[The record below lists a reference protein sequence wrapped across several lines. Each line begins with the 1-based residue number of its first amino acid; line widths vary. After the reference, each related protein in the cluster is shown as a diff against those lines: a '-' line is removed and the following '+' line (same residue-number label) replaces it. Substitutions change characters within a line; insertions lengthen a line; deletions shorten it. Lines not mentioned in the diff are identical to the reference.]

1 MIRRIRLAS
10 GIVLMLF
17 VVTHFI
23 NHALGLVSLE
33 ALEAGRRWFLLLWRN
48 PLGTAFLYGALATH
62 LLLALWALFERRS
75 FRLRFVDWLQLAL
88 GLAIPAF
95 LTLHILGTR
104 VASSFFGTEDGYLYT
119 LTILFV
125 LAPELGVQQLLLML
139 LLWVHGTI
147 GLHQWW
153 RLKPA
158 YRRVRDVALVGAV
171 LLPAAAYAGV
181 GVAVRDL
188 LALGA
193 QPGWVE
199 ETLTRLGAPGP
210 EALRIIYALERW
222 TLIGLAIALLA
233 VLLAR
238 PLREALRLRAGK
250 ARITYPGG
258 RRVVVSAGH
267 SILEASR
274 QAGIA
279 HASVCGGRGRCSTC
293 RVRVVAGLEALP
305 EPSSEEA
312 QVLQRIRAAADVR
325 LACQTRPVADC
336 TVVPLLAPSA
346 SVDAAG
352 PEPGY
357 RLGQEREITV
367 LFADLRDFTSLAEE
381 RLPYDLVF
389 VLNRY
394 FAAMGKAVEDAG
406 GYVDK
411 FIGDG
416 VMALFGIEGAAE
428 QGTKDAL
435 RAAARMAIELEQLN
449 QALERELGRPLRI
462 GIGLHRGPVILG
474 EMGYGEARG
483 LTAVGDT
490 VNAASRLE
498 GMTKDFG
505 VQLVVSQTVMDGAE
519 EVRNFATREVVVR
532 GREKPLTVHLVP
544 DASCFSASGS
554 VASTT
559 RRATS

>member
-1 MIRRIRLAS
+1 MTRRIRLAS

-33 ALEAGRRWFLLLWRN
+33 ALEAGRRWFVMLWRN
-48 PLGTAFLYGALATH
+48 PVGTALLYGALAAH

-75 FRLRFVDWLQLAL
+75 FRLRLIDWVQLAL

-104 VASSFFGTEDGYLYT
+104 AASSFFGTEDGYLYT
-119 LTILFV
+119 LTVLFV
-125 LAPELGVQQLLLML
+125 LAPELGIQQLFLML
-139 LLWVHGTI
+139 LVWVHGTI

-158 YRRVRDVALVGAV
+158 YRRVRDLALVSAV

-188 LALGA
+188 LALA
-193 QPGWVE
+193 VQPGWVE
-199 ETLTRLGAPGP
+199 ETLTRLSAPGP
-210 EALRIIYALERW
+210 DAVRIIYAVERW
-222 TLIGLAIALLA
+222 TLIGLGIALLA
-233 VLLAR
+233 ALSAR
-238 PLREALRLRAGK
+238 PLRDALRLRAGK

-258 RRVVVSAGH
+258 RRVMVSAGH
-267 SILEASR
+267 SILDASR
-274 QAGIA
+274 LAGIA

-293 RVRVVAGLEALP
+293 RVRVVAGLDDLP
-305 EPSSEEA
+305 EPSDEEA
-312 QVLQRIRAAADVR
+312 QVLRRIRAAADVR
-325 LACQTRPVADC
+325 LACQTRPVVDC
-336 TVVPLLAPSA
+336 AVVPLLAPSA
-346 SVDAAG
+346 LADAAG

-357 RLGQEREITV
+357 RQGQERDITV

-394 FAAMGKAVEDAG
+394 FAAMGKAVEGAG

-416 VMALFGIEGAAE
+416 VMALFGLDGTPE
-428 QGTKDAL
+428 QGARDAL
-435 RAAARMAIELEQLN
+435 SAAARMAVELDQLN
-449 QALERELGRPLRI
+449 HALERELGRPLRI
-462 GIGLHRGPVILG
+462 GIGLHRGPVIVG
-474 EMGYGEARG
+474 EMGYGEARS

-505 VQLVVSQTVMDGAE
+505 VQLVVSQTVIAGSAGSHE
-519 EVRNFATREVVVR
+519 FATRDVVVR

-554 VASTT
+554 AASTT
-559 RRATS
+559 RRTTS